1 MLKKTIVAV
10 LAVFVVW
17 SALDFLIHGLI
28 LKSSYEATARLW
40 RPMTEMKMGVMHLA
54 VLIASFAFVCIYAR
68 LLAKRGVGTGLEYG
82 LWFGLAAGV
91 SMGYGTYSVMPIPY
105 HMALTWFLGSLAQ
118 GAVGGVITGWIIRD

>member
-1 MLKKTIVAV
+1 MLKKTIVSA
-10 LAVFVVW
+10 LAVFVAF

-28 LKSSYEATARLW
+28 LKSSYEATASLW
-40 RPMTEMKMGVMHLA
+40 RPVAEMKMGVMHVA
-54 VLIASFAFVCIYAR
+54 VLIASFAFVSIYAR
-68 LLAKRGVGTGLEYG
+68 LLPRRGIGSGLEYG
-82 LWFGLAAGV
+82 LWFGLATGV